1 MEKIGSQGV
10 FVGTVFEAEMIASM
24 ARGIVDDMQAGLF
37 RSGYSSII
45 RESHDASCA
54 VLLSDGSLAAQK
66 VVLPIHIGAFPAVIA
81 GVLARYP
88 VDEIRDGDVF
98 LSNSPWEGG
107 SPHSPDFAVAVPV
120 FCDDRLV
127 AFAASIAHKSDIG
140 GAAPGSCPATA
151 RDTFFEGLHIPPV
164 KIFSCG
170 IENKEA
176 FTLLRGNSR
185 APEVVIGDLKGQIG
199 VCSLGSDRVRQLFGR
214 FGVESTLSAFEQHRK
229 ATQRLIQ
236 ERLLEL
242 DDFEGTAERFIDH
255 DGIDLETPKGIRV
268 RVTKTGRAITFDFSD
283 SDPQG
288 TGPINV
294 RPHLVKAACS
304 YVMIAITGIGT
315 PVNQGVF
322 DCFKLE
328 TCEGTVVDPF
338 FPAPVNTYNPALHA
352 IIESIF
358 AAFGESVPQFARAD
372 GGGGRAMTLA
382 HFIDRKTLIQYE
394 LFAGGVGAMQDYD
407 GENGCHCNQTNGKVT
422 SIEMLETEFP
432 IRVEQFKVLK
442 NSGGK
447 GQFRGGCGFVR
458 TYEIL
463 DGVTSVT
470 LRSSKHGIQPL
481 GVNGGGDAEGG
492 FCEIEVSRTTTRL
505 ASMQSGVTLK
515 PGDRLTLGTPGGGG
529 YGTV

>member
-1 MEKIGSQGV
+1 M
-10 FVGTVFEAEMIASM
+10 GTVFEAEMIASM

-54 VLLSDGSLAAQK
+54 VLLSDGSLTAQK

-199 VCSLGSDRVRQLFGR
+199 VCALGSDRVRQLFDR
-214 FGVESTLSAFEQHRK
+214 FGVESTLS
-229 ATQRLIQ
+229 
-236 ERLLEL
+236 
-242 DDFEGTAERFIDH
+242 
-255 DGIDLETPKGIRV
+255 
-268 RVTKTGRAITFDFSD
+268 
-283 SDPQG
+283 
-288 TGPINV
+288 
-294 RPHLVKAACS
+294 
-304 YVMIAITGIGT
+304 
-315 PVNQGVF
+315 
-322 DCFKLE
+322 
-328 TCEGTVVDPF
+328 
-338 FPAPVNTYNPALHA
+338 
-352 IIESIF
+352 
-358 AAFGESVPQFARAD
+358 
-372 GGGGRAMTLA
+372 
-382 HFIDRKTLIQYE
+382 
-394 LFAGGVGAMQDYD
+394 
-407 GENGCHCNQTNGKVT
+407 
-422 SIEMLETEFP
+422 
-432 IRVEQFKVLK
+432 
-442 NSGGK
+442 
-447 GQFRGGCGFVR
+447 
-458 TYEIL
+458 
-463 DGVTSVT
+463 
-470 LRSSKHGIQPL
+470 
-481 GVNGGGDAEGG
+481 GD
-492 FCEIEVSRTTTRL
+492 T
-505 ASMQSGVTLK
+505 
-515 PGDRLTLGTPGGGG
+515 
-529 YGTV
+529 

>member
-1 MEKIGSQGV
+1 
-10 FVGTVFEAEMIASM
+10 
-24 ARGIVDDMQAGLF
+24 
-37 RSGYSSII
+37 
-45 RESHDASCA
+45 
-54 VLLSDGSLAAQK
+54 
-66 VVLPIHIGAFPAVIA
+66 
-81 GVLARYP
+81 
-88 VDEIRDGDVF
+88 
-98 LSNSPWEGG
+98 
-107 SPHSPDFAVAVPV
+107 
-120 FCDDRLV
+120 
-127 AFAASIAHKSDIG
+127 
-140 GAAPGSCPATA
+140 
-151 RDTFFEGLHIPPV
+151 
-164 KIFSCG
+164 
-170 IENKEA
+170 
-176 FTLLRGNSR
+176 
-185 APEVVIGDLKGQIG
+185 VIGDLKGQIG

-236 ERLLEL
+236 ETLLEL

-255 DGIDLETPKGIRV
+255 DGIDLETPKGVRV
-268 RVTKTGRAITFDFSD
+268 RVTKTGRSITFDFSD

-304 YVMIAITGIGT
+304 YVMIAITGIDT

-358 AAFGESVPQFARAD
+358 AAFGESAPQFARAD

-447 GQFRGGCGFVR
+447 GQFQGGCGFIR
-458 TYEIL
+458 TYKIL

-481 GVNGGGDAEGG
+481 GVNGGGDAQGG